1 MRHKTDCRI
10 LPLRHLMGVMKLALA
25 ITLTAMPFSGQ
36 ADIRGL
42 VVRILDGDTIEIL
55 QDNGE
60 RTRVRLNGIDA
71 PEKGQ
76 PFGQRSRQAL
86 TTLTAGKR
94 VYVEGNKLDRYSRL
108 LGTVWYDTKD
118 INAVQI
124 KNGMAWAY
132 RYRGKAMLPAYAG
145 LEETAR
151 KNRSGLWAEPAP
163 VEPWR
168 WRKMHSKDKENDD

>member
-1 MRHKTDCRI
+1 MWHKAVSRNPAARDVRGMMKPLLTI
-10 LPLRHLMGVMKLALA
+10 L
-25 ITLTAMPFSGQ
+25 LTCSPSSCH
-36 ADIRGL
+36 ADIMGQ
-42 VVRILDGDTIEIL
+42 VVRILDGDTIAVL
-55 QDNGE
+55 QDNGH

-94 VYVEGNKLDRYSRL
+94 VHVEGNNRDRYSRL
-108 LGTVWYDTKD
+108 LGTVWYGSTD
-118 INAVQI
+118 INAAQI
-124 KNGMAWAY
+124 IIGMAWAY
-132 RYRGKAMLPAYAG
+132 RYRGKSMVPAYAD

-168 WRKMHSKDKENDD
+168 WLKNQSSDK

>member
-10 LPLRHLMGVMKLALA
+10 LPLRHLMGMMKLALA

-94 VYVEGNKLDRYSRL
+94 VYGVG
-108 LGTVWYDTKD
+108 
-118 INAVQI
+118 
-124 KNGMAWAY
+124 
-132 RYRGKAMLPAYAG
+132 
-145 LEETAR
+145 
-151 KNRSGLWAEPAP
+151 SG
-163 VEPWR
+163 
-168 WRKMHSKDKENDD
+168 